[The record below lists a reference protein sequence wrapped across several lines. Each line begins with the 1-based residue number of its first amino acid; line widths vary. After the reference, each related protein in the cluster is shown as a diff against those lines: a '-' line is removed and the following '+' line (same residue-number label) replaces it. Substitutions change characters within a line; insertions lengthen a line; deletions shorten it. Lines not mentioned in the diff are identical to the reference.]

1 MMPGAVFMAVY
12 WVLMVRWLAALGEK
26 RVWFLYTITILGIV
40 SATGLVFYTVVLGY
54 IGDDYRVIRRTGVSL
69 YFGLGYLAQLMV
81 TGRLYYLRGA
91 FPPWIFNLKL
101 LVCAGILVWGLLNI
115 FLSAFYENFDDVQDL
130 IEWNIAILNNAYY
143 LLTCFLWRTTVFTAD
158 FKVTHASK
166 DQFT

>member
-1 MMPGAVFMAVY
+1 MIPGAVFMAVY

-40 SATGLVFYTVVLGY
+40 SAIGLVFYTVVLGY

-81 TGRLYYLRGA
+81 TGRLYYLREV

-101 LVCAGILVWGLLNI
+101 LVCAGMLVWGLLNI

-143 LLTCFLWRTTVFTAD
+143 LLTCFLWRATVD
-158 FKVTHASK
+158 FK
-166 DQFT
+166 